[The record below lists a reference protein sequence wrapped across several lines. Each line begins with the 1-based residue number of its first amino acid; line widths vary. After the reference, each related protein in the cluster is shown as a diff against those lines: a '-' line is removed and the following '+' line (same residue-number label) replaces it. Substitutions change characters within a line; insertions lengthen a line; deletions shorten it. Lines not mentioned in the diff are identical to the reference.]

1 MLESDLANPKEG
13 NEQQGEMEQHY
24 CGFLLHW
31 EWARLSDYISKH
43 NNFCIL
49 LIPVSSYKLLKA
61 LSWYKLFRK
70 EKEKDDKIPSKSH
83 MNTYHDYSYTVL
95 VFSKYITSLSPM

>member
-31 EWARLSDYISKH
+31 E
-43 NNFCIL
+43 
-49 LIPVSSYKLLKA
+49 
-61 LSWYKLFRK
+61 
-70 EKEKDDKIPSKSH
+70 
-83 MNTYHDYSYTVL
+83 
-95 VFSKYITSLSPM
+95 